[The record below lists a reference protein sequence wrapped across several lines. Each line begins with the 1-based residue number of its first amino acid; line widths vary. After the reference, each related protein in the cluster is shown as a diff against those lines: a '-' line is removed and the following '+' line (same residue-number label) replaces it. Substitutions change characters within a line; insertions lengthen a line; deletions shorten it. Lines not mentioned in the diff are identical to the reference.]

1 MAQNHDIQRRPESR
15 PMQTLSQPLTP
26 PLLPKAVEMR
36 PKIGEALTRL
46 CSLKNQAQFTTHQLE
61 TWLATLSIFPPEVVN
76 RAILEIALST
86 DQFPD
91 CGKVVA
97 KCQVEMAKKT
107 NQVTQADPNKPSK
120 GTVDRVAAAFNIKVS

>member
-1 MAQNHDIQRRPESR
+1 M
-15 PMQTLSQPLTP
+15 
-26 PLLPKAVEMR
+26 
-36 PKIGEALTRL
+36 
-46 CSLKNQAQFTTHQLE
+46 
-61 TWLATLSIFPPEVVN
+61 ATLSIFPPEIVN

-97 KCQVEMAKKT
+97 KCQTEMQKRT

>member
-1 MAQNHDIQRRPESR
+1 
-15 PMQTLSQPLTP
+15 
-26 PLLPKAVEMR
+26 
-36 PKIGEALTRL
+36 
-46 CSLKNQAQFTTHQLE
+46 
-61 TWLATLSIFPPEVVN
+61 LATLSIFPPEVVN

-97 KCQVEMAKKT
+97 KCQVEMQKKT
-107 NQVTQADPNKPSK
+107 KQVTQADPNKPLK